1 MSHVSE
7 LALNVRVSTPSQE
20 DILLAAKH
28 VEDEMAGMPL
38 NAKNAFDYVNR
49 IQEIL
54 AKMIVVSV
62 NDPKRHPKLAGI
74 TSGK

>member
-7 LALNVRVSTPSQE
+7 LAVNVSVSIPSQE
-20 DILLAAKH
+20 DMLLAAKH

-38 NAKNAFDYVNR
+38 NSKNAFDYVNR
-49 IQEIL
+49 IQEEM

-62 NDPKRHPKLAGI
+62 SDAERHPKLAGI

>member
-7 LALNVRVSTPSQE
+7 LAVNVRVNIPSHE
-20 DILLAAKH
+20 DILLTAKH
-28 VEDEMAGMPL
+28 VEDEMEGMPL

-49 IQEIL
+49 IQEKL

-62 NDPKRHPKLAGI
+62 SDPERHPKLAGI

>member
-1 MSHVSE
+1 MNHVSE
-7 LALNVRVSTPSQE
+7 LAVSVRVNIPSQE
-20 DILLAAKH
+20 DILLTAKH

-49 IQEIL
+49 IQEEL

-62 NDPKRHPKLAGI
+62 SDIERHPKLTGI